1 MSNEPQYSQL
11 ICIQLTARLSL
22 LASINCHTMSGR
34 SRVAVVRNKESIKV
48 IGVDDYQQLT
58 ETKNDALQLKLNK
71 MSASD
76 HTTVIRF

>member
-1 MSNEPQYSQL
+1 
-11 ICIQLTARLSL
+11 
-22 LASINCHTMSGR
+22 MSGR

-58 ETKNDALQLKLNK
+58 KTKNDALQLKLNK